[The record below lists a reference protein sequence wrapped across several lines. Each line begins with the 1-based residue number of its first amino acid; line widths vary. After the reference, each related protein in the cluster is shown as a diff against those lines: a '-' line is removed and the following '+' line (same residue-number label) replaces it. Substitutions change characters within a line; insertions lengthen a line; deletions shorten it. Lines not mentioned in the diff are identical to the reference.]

1 MKSASLNLFLLLQQ
15 LTSYLTLSLWL
26 PCSLHL
32 SARQKTN
39 GASTC
44 WLYPGLSRT
53 YPGSS
58 SFHLATSD
66 LLHNKKPMELVAF
79 PRDVPYKQL
88 GPRTVHIFNL
98 DLNASL
104 LSWILKQSF
113 TSLSDE
119 ATGFAAVP
127 QKCFYSFKF
136 TLPPSPS
143 SPMLVSVFYFRI
155 LYLGHRALPS
165 ITLNSF

>member
-26 PCSLHL
+26 PCSLQL

-44 WLYPGLSRT
+44 WLYPGLSRI

-58 SFHLATSD
+58 PFHLATSD

-104 LSWILKQSF
+104 LSWILKQV
-113 TSLSDE
+113 SLHSQMKQL
-119 ATGFAAVP
+119 FLLLFH
-127 QKCFYSFKF
+127 K
-136 TLPPSPS
+136 
-143 SPMLVSVFYFRI
+143 SVFI
-155 LYLGHRALPS
+155 HLNLPS
-165 ITLNSF
+165 HRPLHLLCLFQYFILGYFF

>member
-26 PCSLHL
+26 PCSLQL

-44 WLYPGLSRT
+44 WLYPGLSRI

-58 SFHLATSD
+58 PFHLATSD

-127 QKCFYSFKF
+127 QKCFYWSKF
-136 TLPPSPS
+136 ICEC
-143 SPMLVSVFYFRI
+143 VN
-155 LYLGHRALPS
+155 
-165 ITLNSF
+165 LNSISIKWIFTIILLNQAYWLNRACHVA